1 MMKQLALVSL
11 LMLSGPMWTFASAP
25 IDLWQTNFKNGRF
38 PSGITTAALSEAQ
51 PIKDRY
57 KNGYT
62 EDGWI
67 VKVFG
72 KVYCA
77 LSPTSTGVDTPVE
90 NVLNIPAVTLPNEA
104 EGAIVRW
111 TARSVLPGMPEAYEV
126 RVRTEN
132 SDTWQLLCRVEEE
145 QDVFTTH
152 VAHLEEY
159 AGQKIELQFA
169 CVSVNRYML
178 AIGEIY
184 VGIPSAPLL
193 TGQNPTPRFAE
204 NASPRDVKFSVFGSM
219 LNCGAEIAE
228 GSSLI
233 IRSENEDNSV
243 WPISQTVKTGET
255 LDFDIPF
262 EAPDNATTEYEVVLA
277 TPDGNEYQVIK
288 SDVTRSGFARN
299 LLVDEGTG
307 IWCNNCPDGILEI
320 ARLEEQYPGQMIA
333 VCTHTNDI
341 LANEEY
347 WSHLNFYAIPY
358 YLLNRKKS
366 TAGGNTKKF
375 ADSLNDP
382 TIASIQVSEGPT
394 GDWEHVT
401 ATVEVMFDRDL
412 DDPGRYGVGY
422 VLTSPYYRPD
432 GNGRWMQQNS
442 CNIGSSEQYYFLP
455 SVIPAQLS
463 FYKHVSLSAT
473 HAFDPVEV
481 VWDGNPTVV
490 PAYTP
495 GYVTL
500 DFGELFTSTTDESV
514 DPATVPDNISLVAF
528 VIDNTDGTV
537 LNATVFPLQQEF
549 DKNSGVTPI
558 TSDSET
564 KLRVV
569 NGELRFTLPESDN
582 RYEVTITNAAG
593 ITLARYEGHDR
604 GTGTLRLPSY
614 KGIMIVTLHTSN
626 SYKSIKVIN

>member
-1 MMKQLALVSL
+1 MKQLTLVSL

-72 KVYCA
+72 KAYCA

-90 NVLNIPAVTLPNEA
+90 NVLNIPTVTVPNEA

-111 TARSVLPGMPEAYEV
+111 TARSVLPDMPEAYEV
-126 RVRTEN
+126 RVRTED
-132 SDTWQLLCRVEEE
+132 SDTWQVLCRVDEE
-145 QDVFTTH
+145 QDVFTTRI
-152 VAHLEEY
+152 AHLDDY

-193 TGQNPTPRFAE
+193 TGRNLTPRFAE
-204 NASPRDVKFSVFGSM
+204 NANPRNVKFSVFGSM
-219 LNCGAEIAE
+219 FNCGAEIAE
-228 GSSLI
+228 GSELI
-233 IRSENEDNSV
+233 IRAEGKDSAV
-243 WPISQTVKTGET
+243 WPVTYSVKTGET

-262 EAPDNATTEYEVVLA
+262 EAPDNATTEYEVVLS
-277 TPDGNEYQVIK
+277 TPDGNEHQVIK

-307 IWCNNCPDGILEI
+307 IWCNNCPEGVLEI
-320 ARLEEQYPGQMIA
+320 ARLEQQYPGQMIA

-366 TAGGNTKKF
+366 TAGGDTKKF

-382 TIASIQVSEGPT
+382 TIASIKVSEGPT

-401 ATVEVMFDRDL
+401 ATVEVMFDRDI
-412 DDPGRYGVGY
+412 DEPERYGVGY

-432 GNGRWMQQNS
+432 GNGRWMQQNICS
-442 CNIGSSEQYYFLP
+442 LGVYEQYYFLP
-455 SVIPAQLS
+455 SVIPAELS
-463 FYKHVSLSAT
+463 FYKHVSLSAS

-481 VWDGNPTVV
+481 VWDGNPAVV

-500 DFGELFTSTTDESV
+500 DFGELFTYPTDESV
-514 DPATVPDNISLVAF
+514 DPATIPDNVSLVAY
-528 VIDNTDGTV
+528 VMDNTDGTV
-537 LNATVFPLQQEF
+537 LNATVYPLQEEF
-549 DKNSGVTPI
+549 DRNSGIIPV
-558 TSDSET
+558 TSDCET
-564 KLRVV
+564 VMHVV
-569 NGELRFTLPESDN
+569 NGELRFMLPESDS
-582 RYEVTITNAAG
+582 RYEVTVTEPSGCILT
-593 ITLARYEGHDR
+593 RYEGCDK
-604 GTGTLRLPSY
+604 GLCTLRLPSH
-614 KGIMIVTLHTSN
+614 KGIMIVTLHTPDG
-626 SYKSIKVIN
+626 YKSIKVIN